1 MVTFDNNNA
10 VILSPVQ
17 GEALVPLR
25 YRFDGWTAGKQR
37 LFLAALG
44 DLGCV
49 RDACKRVGMS
59 KTSAYRL
66 RERSAEFA
74 AAWDAALDRA
84 ATVLEQV
91 AYDRAVIGVEEPVWY
106 YGKQVGTRRRFSD
119 GLLRM
124 LVLRGDLA
132 QGRNKT
138 HEELVRCAHDAARV
152 TGGYFSNHDG
162 RDKAFESIAWKLDR
176 MTGHRRRLDAEQ
188 AKTWLAEG
196 KIP

>member
-1 MVTFDNNNA
+1 MSASDNNTA
-10 VILSPVQ
+10 VILPPAP

-44 DLGCV
+44 DLGCI

-91 AYDRAVIGVEEPVWY
+91 AYDRAVTGVEEPVWY

-132 QGRNKT
+132 QGRDKT
-138 HEELVRCAHDAARV
+138 RGELVQAAHDAARAA
-152 TGGYFSNHDG
+152 GGYFSNNDG
-162 RDKAFESIAWKLDR
+162 REEAFASIAWKLDR
-176 MTGHRRRLDAEQ
+176 MASHRRRLEADQAE
-188 AKTWLAEG
+188 KWLAEG